1 MAVID
6 SYSESNYS
14 ADFTFSDDGDLSG
27 QSFTGNGSNLGSV
40 QFYLKNN
47 ASAVGNIRA
56 EIYAHSGTFGTNGVP
71 TGSPLAVSDNVAASS
86 IGSTYELV
94 SFQFTG
100 ANQIQLV
107 NGTKYFAVY
116 TSDDVMN
123 FPNILFVGFDNTS
136 PSHAGN
142 RAFNTTGSWS
152 SQSSVD
158 VIFYVN
164 DNVQVETASVSP
176 IILNLSI
183 QSATATAENIASVS
197 PITTTL
203 SIPTVTP
210 TYVSNISWY
219 NPSWDYRVKVT
230 VQASQVDADLN
241 NFPIYVD
248 LSDLPA
254 GFHTNVNQTDARDIR
269 VTKADGTTEVPRE
282 VVSYDSS
289 TDTGEIHFKGDV
301 SSSTNTDFYIYYG
314 NSGASDYA
322 TNATYGAENVWD
334 SNYKAVLHCSQDPSG
349 SAPQIIDS
357 TSNNND
363 FTSYGTMTT
372 SDLVTGKV
380 GSGIDLDGSD
390 DYLMISDNA
399 GLSGITNLTVQS
411 WVKATTWSTHSF
423 TPIVVKGIGAAGN
436 REWGLYGNNSS
447 QAGQFVARESTT
459 TVSNIFGGSLTTS
472 FHQLTGTYDGSTLR
486 IYVDGAQANSLSTSL
501 VVDDRSANVKIGFSE
516 SATFRFSGI
525 VDEVRISN
533 TTRSAGWIST
543 EYNNQSSP
551 STFFSISAQEE
562 AADNTATV
570 SPVATTLSIPTI
582 TPVWVFQTTASVS
595 PVSFTLSVVDPTA
608 TYVYE
613 QTTSVSPLATT
624 ISLPEVVATYIAVL
638 NADISSIE
646 LSLVLP
652 TVSATYKEYIA
663 DVSPI
668 STSFSIP
675 DVSAIAIF
683 TASTSPILTTFFINS
698 VTAIFYK
705 PWNTSSVSSNNW
717 TDGIINS
724 NNWEKIDEEISN
736 AWSINN
742 STSSNWTEPD
752 PG

>member
-1 MAVID
+1 MADTGWVSPGTVVNDATIGSVAWVNPSNAGSSDNVYTTFTGGSTSGEESHYLKSTNYGFSIPTGATID
-6 SYSESNYS
+6 GIEVRIERV
-14 ADFTFSDDGDLSG
+14 SDDGTDISYGDKTFFSGGIRIVKGGTISSTDLSD
-27 QSFTGNGSNLGSV
+27 GSV
-40 QFYLKNN
+40 WSTTEQYDVYGSSTQLWGETWSSSDINSSLFGFVV
-47 ASAVGNIRA
+47 SAV
-56 EIYAHSGTFGTNGVP
+56 
-71 TGSPLAVSDNVAASS
+71 ASK
-86 IGSTYELV
+86 GP
-94 SFQFTG
+94 FD
-100 ANQIQLV
+100 
-107 NGTKYFAVY
+107 
-116 TSDDVMN
+116 DDV
-123 FPNILFVGFDNTS
+123 VGKIDNTQIKVYYTEGT
-136 PSHAGN
+136 P
-142 RAFNTTGSWS
+142 T
-152 SQSSVD
+152 
-158 VIFYVN
+158 
-164 DNVQVETASVSP
+164 
-176 IILNLSI
+176 
-183 QSATATAENIASVS
+183 ASVS

-248 LSDLPA
+248 LSYLPA

-447 QAGQFVARESTT
+447 QAGQFVARESTA

-683 TASTSPILTTFFINS
+683 TASTSPILTTFSINS

-736 AWSINN
+736 AWSSNN